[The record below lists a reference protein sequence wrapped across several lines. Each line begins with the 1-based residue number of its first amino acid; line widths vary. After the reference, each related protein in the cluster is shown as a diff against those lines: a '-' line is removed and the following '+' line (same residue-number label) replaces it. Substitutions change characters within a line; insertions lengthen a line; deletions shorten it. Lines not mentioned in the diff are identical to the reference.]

1 MIWIQDWTAD
11 NLYLK
16 LIILTI
22 RLYVFIGIHIV
33 LAEIH
38 IHIFAHVVVPMYLYT
53 KHRKTLLSMY

>member
-11 NLYLK
+11 DLYLK

-22 RLYVFIGIHIV
+22 RLYVFIGIPIV

-38 IHIFAHVVVPMYLYT
+38 IHIFAHVGVPMYLYT
-53 KHRKTLLSMY
+53 KPRKTVLSI